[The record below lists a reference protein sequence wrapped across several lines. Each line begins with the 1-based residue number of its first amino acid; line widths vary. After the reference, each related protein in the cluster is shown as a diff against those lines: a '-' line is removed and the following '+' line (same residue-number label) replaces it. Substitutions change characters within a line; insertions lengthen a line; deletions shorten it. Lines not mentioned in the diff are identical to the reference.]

1 MISGQQRA
9 TNFTETEAQRLIA
22 DLEALRLRL
31 KDGIDRKYRASKHS
45 WSYLWGLLYAAAYL
59 ARLQPTSEMLH
70 VGGDLF
76 TQMPA
81 QGGPLNPAAC
91 KRLAMTSS

>member
-1 MISGQQRA
+1 M
-9 TNFTETEAQRLIA
+9 
-22 DLEALRLRL
+22 
-31 KDGIDRKYRASKHS
+31 
-45 WSYLWGLLYAAAYL
+45 GLAVCFSLYAAASL

-91 KRLAMTSS
+91 KRLAMTSSKLIY